1 MPKQKLLGLIDQVS
15 QILRDFAETK
25 DANLS
30 DAIAGAIES
39 IARFMD
45 AEQSYVYE
53 LAKDGDVIKNT
64 HRWCASRSAS
74 CALDSQIPQL
84 FHLWKTK
91 FEAGEHVS
99 IACVQSM
106 PEDRALEKNALLA
119 EGIQSA
125 IFFPLLS
132 SNALHGFLGF
142 DASTQAKPW
151 NDVEIKLLRSVA
163 DIIVG
168 GLVRS
173 QNHTLL
179 VQKEHRF
186 RMLMQYSSD
195 VITIIN
201 AQSRIVYASGSIHEM
216 LGGEPHFWLGQHY
229 ENVVHPEDVAGLQKA
244 LGKGHGKNVRSL
256 PDFRIRSQ
264 SGDYRWFSGN
274 ATDLRH
280 DPSVLG
286 WVINAHDITLR
297 KNAEQALLHQAHH
310 DPLTGLSNRALLL
323 ERMHALKAN
332 QQTVGLLFIDLDHF
346 KVVNDALGHDIGDQ
360 LLVDVAARL
369 QTLAQPGDT
378 IARFGGDEFVV
389 LMGRHADSCDT
400 IVSMATRFLHA
411 FDPPFQVKK
420 RERVITASAGVVVA
434 AGEWEPG
441 VLLRDADAA
450 MYQAKAKGRN
460 RLQVF
465 DAKMQKVLHEKVE
478 MANDLRNSERRGEL
492 YLLYQPVYDIDGVT
506 LRSVEALL
514 RWKHPQKGIISPVDF
529 IPVAEDTGMILPIG
543 IWVLNEALGQMR
555 QWLDLHPQLGQFS
568 VSVNLSTRQLT
579 MPGLVDIINAALM
592 RHRIQASRL
601 TIELTESALMKEVDI
616 SKRVLHDIQALGCR
630 LAIDDFG
637 TGYSSM
643 AYLRDLPVTALKI
656 DKSFVAQMQQSQRD
670 LRIVAAM
677 VNIANELGMQTV
689 AEGVE
694 TAEQMIALRDL
705 RCGQLQGFY
714 LMRPSPPD
722 LIAGLL
728 KRLECS
734 QELLKVAKP

>member
-15 QILRDFAETK
+15 RILRDFAETN
-25 DANLS
+25 DAQLS
-30 DAIAGAIES
+30 DAIASAIES
-39 IARFMD
+39 IARFMK

-53 LAKDGDVIKNT
+53 LSKDGLSIKNT
-64 HRWCASRSAS
+64 HRWSATHS
-74 CALDSQIPQL
+74 ATCVLDSQIQTL
-84 FHLWKTK
+84 FNIWKIR
-91 FEAGEHVS
+91 FSEGEHVS
-99 IACVQSM
+99 IASVQDL
-106 PEDRALEKNALLA
+106 PDERVEEKDALLC
-119 EGIQSA
+119 EGIESA
-125 IFFPLLS
+125 IFFLLLS
-132 SNALHGFLGF
+132 SNRLHGFLGF

-163 DIIVG
+163 DIIVS

-173 QNHTLL
+173 QNHNLL
-179 VQKEHRF
+179 VQKKHRF

-201 AQSRIVYASGSIHEM
+201 AQSLIVYASGSIHEL

-229 ENVVHPEDVAGLQKA
+229 ENVVHPEDVFDLQQA
-244 LGKGHGKNVRSL
+244 LGKGSDKNVRSL
-256 PDFRIRSQ
+256 PDFRIRARG
-264 SGDYRWFSGN
+264 GDYRWFSGN

-323 ERMHALKAN
+323 ERMHAMHDT
-332 QQTVGLLFIDLDHF
+332 QQMIGLLFIDLDHF
-346 KVVNDALGHDIGDQ
+346 KVVNDDLGHDIGDQ
-360 LLVDVAARL
+360 LLVDVASRL

-378 IARFGGDEFVV
+378 VARFGGDEFVV
-389 LMGRHADSCDT
+389 LLGPHASSYDA
-400 IVSMATRFLHA
+400 IVAASTRFLHA
-411 FDPPFQVKK
+411 FDVPFQVKK

-434 AGEWEPG
+434 SGEWDPG

-478 MANDLRNSERRGEL
+478 LANDLRNSERRGEL

-543 IWVLNEALGQMR
+543 IWVLNEALSQMR
-555 QWLDLHPQLGQFS
+555 QWLDQHPQLGQFN
-568 VSVNLSTRQLT
+568 VSINLSTRQLT

-592 RHRIQASRL
+592 RHRINASRL

-656 DKSFVAQMQQSQRD
+656 DKSFVAQMQKTQRD

-677 VNIANELGMQTV
+677 INIATELGMETV

-694 TAEQMIALRDL
+694 TAEQMLALRGL

-722 LIAGLL
+722 LIAGML
-728 KRLECS
+728 KKLECP
-734 QELLKVAKP
+734 QQLLKVTTP